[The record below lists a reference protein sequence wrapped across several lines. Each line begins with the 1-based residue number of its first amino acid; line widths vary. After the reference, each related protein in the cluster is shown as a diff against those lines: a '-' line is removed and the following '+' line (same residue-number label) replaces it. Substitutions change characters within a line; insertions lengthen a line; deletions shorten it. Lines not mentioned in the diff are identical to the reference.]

1 MISEETSKRITSLR
15 FLLAILVVF
24 IHNNFTPEKILE
36 SASVSGAATL
46 FCPNSFTEWIQ
57 YFISYGLGSCT
68 FPLFFLFAAYLQ
80 VLKSDSY
87 PVLIKKRTKS
97 LVIPYFIWIG
107 IYLVYQI
114 FGKLIISRV
123 MPSVL
128 AHPDNIVSYWGWK
141 DWLHYIFGY
150 GKTNN
155 NPLAAGQFWFLRDL
169 IILVFISPVLKYL
182 IRKYP
187 KTYFLVIS
195 IFYFSGIQVY
205 FVQTEALFFYS
216 LGLYW
221 GILDFDLFNFVDNMH
236 WTGCSIVFLFILIR
250 TKYFPVN
257 IFILKI
263 IAISSAFIILKI
275 SKFIIN
281 KQKLFHISEYLA
293 GFSFFLY
300 AIHMPALLQLL
311 QTLWLHFL
319 PMKSP
324 SLCLFEYFGVTI
336 LTILIGT
343 MFGILLRKICP
354 PLFSALNGGRK

>member
-1 MISEETSKRITSLR
+1 
-15 FLLAILVVF
+15 
-24 IHNNFTPEKILE
+24 
-36 SASVSGAATL
+36 
-46 FCPNSFTEWIQ
+46 
-57 YFISYGLGSCT
+57 
-68 FPLFFLFAAYLQ
+68 
-80 VLKSDSY
+80 
-87 PVLIKKRTKS
+87 
-97 LVIPYFIWIG
+97 
-107 IYLVYQI
+107 
-114 FGKLIISRV
+114 
-123 MPSVL
+123 
-128 AHPDNIVSYWGWK
+128 
-141 DWLHYIFGY
+141 
-150 GKTNN
+150 
-155 NPLAAGQFWFLRDL
+155 
-169 IILVFISPVLKYL
+169 
-182 IRKYP
+182 
-187 KTYFLVIS
+187 
-195 IFYFSGIQVY
+195 
-205 FVQTEALFFYS
+205 
-216 LGLYW
+216 
-221 GILDFDLFNFVDNMH
+221 MH

-257 IFILKI
+257 IFMLKI